1 MMERLPP
8 TLAVFSQL
16 QACANTVEDS
26 CDETFQVKA
35 EAGSTATT
43 TAGLVNTPLIET
55 AGSSVNAANT
65 FIADQIY
72 NENKSVSNAFS
83 IGMAYFGLGTWLSPH
98 ATKGVSNI
106 LDALSFQFGWSSS
119 NLYLQKIPN
128 AVGATVEQSVSGI
141 PSFFNLTE
149 EGKRK

>member
-1 MMERLPP
+1 MMERLPL

-16 QACANTVEDS
+16 QTCANTIEGYF
-26 CDETFQVKA
+26 DETFQVKA
-35 EAGSTATT
+35 EAGSTATA
-43 TAGLVNTPLIET
+43 TAGLLNTPLIET

-65 FIADQIY
+65 FIANQIY
-72 NENKSVSNAFS
+72 NENKSVSDAFS
-83 IGMAYFGLGTWLSPH
+83 IGVTFSGLGTWVRPY
-98 ATKGVSNI
+98 ATKGASNI

-128 AVGATVEQSVSGI
+128 AVGATVEQGVSGI